1 MPSLLD
7 HFAARAA
14 TLRARLQTFRGAAA
28 DRDLRGWA
36 AELPPRIAAFAAQ
49 GKLVRANLV
58 LLGCELGGRRITPAV
73 QDAAAALELVHSGFL
88 IHDDI
93 IDDDALRRGQP
104 TVHVVYAD
112 AGRRRARTTRARA
125 DHIGRAIAI
134 CAADAAF
141 FAAGELLARAALA
154 PAITQRILR
163 LWSHE
168 FRRVAL
174 GEALDVEL
182 SLDAG
187 VAPLRTIL
195 GFYRLK
201 TARYTFCAPLETGL
215 LCAAAPAALIRA
227 VNTFAAHLGLVFQI
241 KDDELG
247 LFGATPTIGKP
258 LGSDIIQN
266 KKTVYHHYLFTRATP
281 AQRARL
287 RMLFGAPRLTRADV
301 AYVRAALES
310 SGARAAAAAL
320 MTRHVRAA
328 RAAIQSLPIP
338 SVQRPRLHQLVDYCI
353 TRTA

>member
-1 MPSLLD
+1 MPRLLD
-7 HFAARAA
+7 QFAARAD
-14 TLRARLQTFRGAAA
+14 LVRARLQAFRRATT
-28 DRDLRGWA
+28 DRDLHGWA
-36 AELPPRIAAFAAQ
+36 AELVPRLTTFAAQ

-58 LLGCELGGRRITPAV
+58 LLGCELGGGRITAAV

-104 TVHVVYAD
+104 ALHVAYAD
-112 AGRRRARTTRARA
+112 AGRRRARASRARA

-141 FAAGELLARAALA
+141 FAAGELLAHTALA
-154 PAITQRILR
+154 PASTRRILQ
-163 LWSHE
+163 LWAHT

-174 GEALDVEL
+174 GEVLDVEL
-182 SLDAG
+182 TLDAG
-187 VAPLRTIL
+187 AAPLRTIL

-215 LCAAAPAALIRA
+215 LCADAPAALIRA
-227 VNTFAAHLGLVFQI
+227 VNAFAEHLGLVFQI

-247 LFGATPTIGKP
+247 LFGATRTIGKP
-258 LGSDIIQN
+258 LGSDITQN
-266 KKTVYHHYLFTRATP
+266 KKTVYHHYLFARATP

-287 RMLFGAPRLTRADV
+287 RKLFGAPRLTRADV
-301 AYVRAALES
+301 AYVRAVLES

-328 RAAIQSLPIP
+328 RAAIRTLPIAP
-338 SVQRPRLHQLVDYCI
+338 AQQTRLQQLVDYCI
-353 TRTA
+353 TRTV